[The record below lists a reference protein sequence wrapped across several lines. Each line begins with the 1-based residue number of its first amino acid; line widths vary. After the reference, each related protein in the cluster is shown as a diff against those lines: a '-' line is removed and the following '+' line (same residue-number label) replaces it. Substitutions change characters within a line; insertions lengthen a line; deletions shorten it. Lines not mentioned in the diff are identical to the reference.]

1 MSSLISLFS
10 GLQFLFKKNSLIVRE
25 EEGGTGSVWKQGG
38 WGKWPNTHISK
49 CKNDTIFF
57 LKKKLFGFFC

>member
-57 LKKKLFGFFC
+57 